1 MLTVNQAFA
10 YINRKE
16 LPMNPFASAVDTAKH
31 LVQNINLVDAVM
43 IECAYNEKFSQFMFT
58 CVPYCAGQATDD
70 NTFPKIRTTQT
81 GTLIEYLLDNVKY
94 ENVGID
100 VPEDILK
107 VFTPKLAEDG
117 KCPRLFIT
125 FKDGEVNAVYSQ
137 NINSK
142 FQFKNMLYGFKNMVN
157 ETVVNTIMVSNIQ
170 QLMFAMQS
178 AAMGGLET
186 KTKSGII
193 MPGK

>member
-1 MLTVNQAFA
+1 
-10 YINRKE
+10 
-16 LPMNPFASAVDTAKH
+16 MNPFTSAVDTAKH

-43 IECAYNEKFSQFMFT
+43 IECAYNERFSQYMFT
-58 CVPYCAGQATDD
+58 CVPYYAGQDSDD

-81 GTLIEYLLDNVKY
+81 GNLVEYLLDNVRY

-100 VPEDILK
+100 VPEDLLK
-107 VFTPKLAEDG
+107 VYTPKLAENG
-117 KCPRLFIT
+117 KCPRLFVT

-137 NINSK
+137 NINTK
-142 FQFKNMLYGFKNMVN
+142 FQYKNILYGFKNMIN
-157 ETVVNTIMVSNIQ
+157 ETVINTIMVSNIQ

-178 AAMGGLET
+178 AAMGGGIET